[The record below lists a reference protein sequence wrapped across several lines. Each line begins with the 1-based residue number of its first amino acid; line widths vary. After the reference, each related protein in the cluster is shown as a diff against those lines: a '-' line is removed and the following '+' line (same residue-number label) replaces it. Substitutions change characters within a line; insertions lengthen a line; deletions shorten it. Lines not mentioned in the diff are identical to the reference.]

1 MNVVKILSNVGV
13 NVGVISFDGVFKH
26 YNTWSQFVIK
36 VLYTVALETMQRKY
50 YFHTLGH

>member
-13 NVGVISFDGVFKH
+13 IDGVCKH

-36 VLYTVALETMQRKY
+36 LLYTVALETMQRKY